1 MEGEF
6 HEALYDKNINE
17 KMLFT
22 NNARKM
28 AGVPMRRKRDKRKRI
43 FTRNKAEEDLD
54 AFYDYCNGK
63 WDDYFE
69 RRSHGKYLCENEKRN
84 QERV

>member
-6 HEALYDKNINE
+6 HEAFYDKNVNE
-17 KMLFT
+17 KVLFT

-84 QERV
+84 QESV